1 MHLWVRSS
9 FMSKIIMKKILLLST
24 LFVVVFACAQAP
36 DWVHYQTPQ
45 AGNNTYFYQVIAID
59 NATSLVDAQEK
70 ANKSAMDYGI
80 KYKKNWVDV
89 NTLQST
95 EGEMRVA
102 VNLACPPYEENKAG
116 KTIYYFLYQI
126 SKGVDVPNFDKCDCN
141 SRRIQD
147 GMTYQDKNLRQ
158 NAIKYIQTRA
168 IPASVLCP
176 GSGQMV
182 KGQYLKGGL
191 ILGGEVIGVGGIIT
205 AFSQK
210 SSYER
215 LILEDSKHALQYA
228 DMADTWQNV
237 GYGFIGL
244 AAAVYVYSLIDVI
257 ATRPSNSAINK
268 VMESLTLTPVYSYQD
283 SSVGLAMQVKF

>member
-1 MHLWVRSS
+1 
-9 FMSKIIMKKILLLST
+9 MKKILLLSM
-24 LFVVVFACAQAP
+24 LFVAVFACAQAP
-36 DWVHYQTPQ
+36 DWVHHQTPQ

-70 ANKSAMDYGI
+70 ANQTAMDYGI

-102 VNLACPPYEENKAG
+102 VNLACPPYEENKGG

-147 GMTYQDKNLRQ
+147 GMIHQDKNLRQ

-168 IPASVLCP
+168 IPASALCP
-176 GSGQMV
+176 GAGQMV

-210 SSYER
+210 ASYER
-215 LILEDSKHALQYA
+215 LILQDPKHAVQYA

-237 GYGFIGL
+237 GYGFIGI
-244 AAAVYVYSLIDVI
+244 AAAVYIYSLIDVI
-257 ATRPSNSAINK
+257 AVRPSDSAINK
-268 VMESLTLTPVYSYQD
+268 VMESLTFVPTYTPQNGSI
-283 SSVGLAMQVKF
+283 GLAMQITF